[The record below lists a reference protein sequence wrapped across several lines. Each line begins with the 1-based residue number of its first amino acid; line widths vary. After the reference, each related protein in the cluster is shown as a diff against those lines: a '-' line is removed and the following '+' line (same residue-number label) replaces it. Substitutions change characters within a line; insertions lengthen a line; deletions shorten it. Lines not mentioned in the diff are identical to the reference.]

1 MGLFGGTAS
10 SAQPPADIAAQLASV
25 QSEIAKMEK
34 NGVALG
40 GSRHEELLRQERV
53 LLQQMAVL
61 KGDRGRE
68 R

>member
-10 SAQPPADIAAQLASV
+10 STPPADIGAQLASV

-53 LLQQMAVL
+53 LLQQMAAL